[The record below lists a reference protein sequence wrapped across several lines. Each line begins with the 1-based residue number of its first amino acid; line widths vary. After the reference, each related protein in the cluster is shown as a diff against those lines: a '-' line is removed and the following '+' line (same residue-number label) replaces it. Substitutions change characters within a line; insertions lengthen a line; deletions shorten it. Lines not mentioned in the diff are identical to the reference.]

1 MCSKTSREVAENMVR
16 RFRLIDAALRRLA
29 PQYPDA
35 IVIDRDGMEFHER
48 GGLLDIIRAAGL
60 PMFHEIPY
68 ERMDR

>member
-1 MCSKTSREVAENMVR
+1 MIRDLILRGEVAVVGLG
-16 RFRLIDAALRRLA
+16 LIDAALRRLA